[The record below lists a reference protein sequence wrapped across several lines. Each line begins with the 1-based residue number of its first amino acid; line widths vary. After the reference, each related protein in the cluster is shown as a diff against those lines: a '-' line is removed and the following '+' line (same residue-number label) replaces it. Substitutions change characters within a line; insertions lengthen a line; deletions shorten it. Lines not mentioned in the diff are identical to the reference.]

1 MKVFSWNN
9 IIDFLNT
16 GIQNDFF
23 SNGVGISVGC
33 FDGIHKG
40 HRVLLNTLVKECK
53 DLNIKS
59 GVVTFS
65 RPLPSFKHSED
76 YCGDISSL
84 DNRLG
89 IFEQLG
95 IDFTIV
101 VDFDDEFSSQLG
113 ADFLNILVNACNM
126 ELLAEGVDF
135 RCGYKGATD
144 AQAIK
149 YFGEKNKV
157 KTVFVE
163 PVYYKEGT
171 DEEERISSSYIRGM
185 VKKGFFSTVCE
196 LLDRP
201 YEIDLSSYNKEK
213 KGNKVL
219 ISRSELIQALPPE
232 GVYRV
237 IDENKCDVR
246 LKIDKDYLSFEK
258 LDKNKEDF
266 SKIIFK

>member
-1 MKVFSWNN
+1 MKVFSWND
-9 IIDFLNT
+9 IISFLNT

-23 SNGVGISVGC
+23 QGGVGISVGC

-40 HRVLLNTLVKECK
+40 HKLLLKTLIDECK
-53 DLNIKS
+53 QYNYKS
-59 GVVTFS
+59 GVVTFT
-65 RPLPSFKHSED
+65 RPLPSLKHTSD

-84 DNRLG
+84 ECRLN
-89 IFEQLG
+89 IFEKLG
-95 IDFTIV
+95 IDFAIV

-157 KTVFVE
+157 KTIFVE

-171 DEEERISSSYIRGM
+171 DEEERISSSYIRTM
-185 VKKGFFSTVCE
+185 VTKGFFQTVIE

-201 YEIDLSSYNKEK
+201 YEIDLSKVDKEI
-213 KGNKVL
+213 KGNKIIIKLSCLLQV
-219 ISRSELIQALPPE
+219 LPPT

-237 IDENKCDVR
+237 LDENTNELR
-246 LKIDKDYLSFEK
+246 LKIDKDILSLER
-258 LDKNKEDF
+258 LDKDNNDIN
-266 SKIIFK
+266 KIIFK

>member
-16 GIQNDFF
+16 GIQNEFF
-23 SNGVGISVGC
+23 ANGVGISVGC

-40 HRVLLNTLVKECK
+40 HRVLLNTLVEQCK
-53 DLNIKS
+53 TRKLKS

-65 RPLPSFKHSED
+65 RPLPSLKHSDD

-84 DNRLG
+84 DNRLSL
-89 IFEQLG
+89 FEELG
-95 IDFTIV
+95 IDFAIV

-113 ADFLNILVNACNM
+113 SDFLNILVNSCNM

-149 YFGEKNKV
+149 YFGEKNNV

-185 VKKGFFSTVCE
+185 VKKGFFQTVCE
-196 LLDRP
+196 LLNRP
-201 YEIDLSSYNKEK
+201 YEIDLSNYKKEK

-219 ISRSELIQALPPE
+219 ILRNECIQALPPE

-237 IDENKCDVR
+237 IDENKTEIR
-246 LKIDKDYLSFEK
+246 LKIDKVYLSFEK
-258 LDKNKEDF
+258 LDKNSEEF